1 MKVENKTN
9 KKVLSDKECMG
20 ALDKIDCQSL
30 QFDQCFDYA
39 FEKHF
44 NNTFES
50 DFNGKFL
57 PSKEKLTKLL
67 MQSVDFKKGIK
78 AAVDDAI
85 EQIIFAF
92 ENAEEIYK
100 EELEE
105 RKQEET
111 ERLEERKQEET
122 ERLEEEKYLLKQEKM
137 KKAKLTAKAKL
148 SDLTPEQR
156 EALKEAY
163 GIAV

>member
-111 ERLEERKQEET
+111 ERLEE
-122 ERLEEEKYLLKQEKM
+122 EKYLLKQEKM